1 MRSQHISM
9 TPEEFE
15 RMPRKLGWKYEYW
28 DGQAHITP
36 SYRIVTIAVEIKHCP
51 VRFAL
56 DSRDGAVYPDE
67 DGAHQRLLREP
78 LKSPCR
84 IRAVTKSDE
93 VQLTLAYFAAFRDT
107 IEYCD
112 WEPEKIA
119 ATAKKDIQDFFAGK
133 RGNPLPASRVAVASQ
148 EVYEESLVGA
158 ALIVEKD
165 NGQPLLDMLFVI
177 PEWHR
182 RGVATA
188 LVSAA
193 INELYCSGM
202 KRLESRYFLGNDASQ
217 AWHRKFGFV
226 DEPDLFLAE
235 LYYRHAMYELWR
247 REKIGNLTEAEREAL
262 SSEIGR
268 WKAQVDELERIMCY
282 H

>member
-1 MRSQHISM
+1 MRSQHISI
-9 TPEEFE
+9 TWEEFK

-36 SYRIVTIAVEIKHCP
+36 GYRVITTAIEIKP
-51 VRFAL
+51 RSV
-56 DSRDGAVYPDE
+56 
-67 DGAHQRLLREP
+67 
-78 LKSPCR
+78 KSPCR
-84 IRAVTKSDE
+84 LRAVNKDDE
-93 VQLTLAYFAAFRDT
+93 AQLISAYFAAFKDT

-112 WEPEKIA
+112 WEPEKIVA
-119 ATAKKDIQDFFAGK
+119 AAKKDIQKFFAGN

-148 EVYEESLVGA
+148 SKAKEKFVVGA
-158 ALIVEKD
+158 ALIVEKKD
-165 NGQPLLDMLFVI
+165 DQPLLDMLFVI

-193 INELYCSGM
+193 INELYSFGM

-226 DEPDLFLAE
+226 DEPDLFLAK
-235 LYYRHAMYELWR
+235 LYYRHARHELGR

-262 SSEIGR
+262 SSEIDQ
-268 WKAQVDELERIMCY
+268 WKAQVDELEKKEY
-282 H
+282 QK